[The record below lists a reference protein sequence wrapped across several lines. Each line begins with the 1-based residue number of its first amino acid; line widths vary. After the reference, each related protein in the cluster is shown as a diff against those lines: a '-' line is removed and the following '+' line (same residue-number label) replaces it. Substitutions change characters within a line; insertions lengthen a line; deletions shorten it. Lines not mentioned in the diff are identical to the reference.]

1 MRDTRIHDCRS
12 VLKDEIMDK
21 RIIYLSIGVWIL
33 LMLWLKVTGFTL
45 DTATLSTIMLAIFAY
60 LMSLN
65 EKIGRLEGNVDILIQ
80 KHR

>member
-1 MRDTRIHDCRS
+1 
-12 VLKDEIMDK
+12 LKDEIMDK